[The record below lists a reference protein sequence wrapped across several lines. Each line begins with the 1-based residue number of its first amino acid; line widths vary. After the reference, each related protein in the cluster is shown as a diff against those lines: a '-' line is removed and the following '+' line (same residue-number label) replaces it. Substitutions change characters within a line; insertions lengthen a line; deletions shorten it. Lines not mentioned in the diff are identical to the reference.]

1 MAKAPDDTIF
11 EARARQRR
19 QARAMMTALLAGPD
33 DRIVSLV
40 RDALH
45 QSGSLLYVVSHLVD
59 SARQEVEDMWYRG
72 DIGIVDQK
80 RLMDHLEAVVQDEAR
95 QVSRPPPADRACVLV
110 ATSEAAGAAID
121 RSLLEEEGWKV
132 TELAVGEAVERAQT
146 LSRPARRVV
155 VLVGDAGAAP
165 QGLASTVAG
174 LQSLGCRVLVVAPG
188 HWLQAGQWLQLGA
201 DAHAENART
210 MLLLARKLYSADTTF
225 SISEVAASLSVSP
238 HAIRAWERRYRLPT
252 PARDSGG
259 QRRYTAEDIQLLF
272 RVSHAAT
279 VRGHSLRLAS
289 LEAQGLLTEEVSDV
303 LSPSLSAPTHTSKMQ
318 PEAWL
323 RVADAIPDMLMLLD
337 GEGRIVD
344 CNVAT
349 ARARDT
355 VRENLRGTRLAD
367 LVIEYDR
374 AKAVRLYRPSLRR
387 RDAWEVRM
395 RFAGENKL
403 TVVSFDSRL
412 LVAGEGR
419 LLGLVGRVVAAE
431 PVATAA

>member
-1 MAKAPDDTIF
+1 
-11 EARARQRR
+11 
-19 QARAMMTALLAGPD
+19 MTALLAGPD
-33 DRIVSLV
+33 DRVAALV
-40 RDALH
+40 RDALR

-59 SARQEVEDMWYRG
+59 SARREVEDMWYRG
-72 DIGIVDQK
+72 DIGIVDQN
-80 RLMDHLEAVVQDEAR
+80 RLMDRLGAVVQDEAR
-95 QVSRPPPADRACVLV
+95 QVSRPVPAVRGCLLV
-110 ATSEAAGAAID
+110 GGSSTAGVAIH
-121 RSLLEEEGWKV
+121 RSLLQEDGWKV
-132 TELAVGEAVERAQT
+132 TELAPEDAVEQAQA

-155 VLVGDAGAAP
+155 VLVGDAGVAP
-165 QGLASTVAG
+165 PGLASTVAG
-174 LQSLGCRVLVVAPG
+174 LRGLGCRVLVVAPG

-289 LEAQGLLTEEVSDV
+289 LEAQGLLPEEVSDV
-303 LSPSLSAPTHTSKMQ
+303 LSPPLSSATHMSQMQ

-323 RVADAIPDMLMLLD
+323 RVADAIPDMLMLVD

-395 RFAGENKL
+395 RTPGENRL
-403 TVVSFDSRL
+403 TVVSFDSRV
-412 LVAGEGR
+412 LVAREGR
-419 LLGLVGRVVAAE
+419 LLGLVGRVVLDE
-431 PVATAA
+431 NVTTAA

>member
-1 MAKAPDDTIF
+1 MA
-11 EARARQRR
+11 
-19 QARAMMTALLAGPD
+19 ALLGGGE
-33 DRIVSLV
+33 DRVRALV
-40 RDALH
+40 RDVFH
-45 QSGSLLYVVSHLVD
+45 RSGSLLYVVSHLVD
-59 SARQEVEDMWYRG
+59 SSRQEVEDMWYRG

-80 RLMDHLEAVVQDEAR
+80 RLMDRLEAVVQDVAKEAW
-95 QVSRPPPADRACVLV
+95 RPVPAIRGCLLV
-110 ATSEAAGAAID
+110 AGTTTAGVAIH
-121 RSLLEEEGWKV
+121 RSLLEEDGWKV
-132 TELAVGEAVERAQT
+132 TELAPRDAVDRAQA
-146 LSRPARRVV
+146 LSRLARRIV
-155 VLVGDAGAAP
+155 VLVGDTGVAP
-165 QGLASTVAG
+165 RGLASTVAA
-174 LQSLGCRVLVVAPG
+174 LQALGCRVLVAAPG

-259 QRRYTAEDIQLLF
+259 QRRYTAEDIQVLF

-289 LEAQGLLTEEVSDV
+289 LEAQGLLPEQVSDV
-303 LSPSLSAPTHTSKMQ
+303 LSPPSSSATHSSQMQ

-337 GEGRIVD
+337 GDGRIVD

-374 AKAVRLYRPSLRR
+374 AKAVRLYRPSLRH

-395 RFAGENKL
+395 RSPGENKL
-403 TVVSFDSRL
+403 TVVSFDSRI
-412 LVAGEGR
+412 LVASEGR
-419 LLGLVGRVVAAE
+419 LLGLVGRIVAAE
-431 PVATAA
+431 NLATAA